1 MKLVTPE
8 DDEDEEEAPSQTS
21 PPQEDSP
28 PKSQEDLNGKSEV
41 NIGRLSRE
49 KGIHL
54 RRLMIKQSYFV
65 TCHVHIVVHIQ
76 HNTVASG

>member
-8 DDEDEEEAPSQTS
+8 DDEDEEEAPSQTT

-41 NIGRLSRE
+41 KAE
-49 KGIHL
+49 
-54 RRLMIKQSYFV
+54 
-65 TCHVHIVVHIQ
+65 
-76 HNTVASG
+76 SGKRYPLTEADD